1 MRKQDIIDEVLEI
14 GDLVLDNEILT
25 RLTVNDLKIIRHK
38 LAVFAEDV
46 LCRQKFTK
54 SEREEI
60 EGMMK

>member
-14 GDLVLDNEILT
+14 GDLVLDNEILN

-38 LAVFAEDV
+38 LAVFVEDV

-54 SEREEI
+54 AEREEL